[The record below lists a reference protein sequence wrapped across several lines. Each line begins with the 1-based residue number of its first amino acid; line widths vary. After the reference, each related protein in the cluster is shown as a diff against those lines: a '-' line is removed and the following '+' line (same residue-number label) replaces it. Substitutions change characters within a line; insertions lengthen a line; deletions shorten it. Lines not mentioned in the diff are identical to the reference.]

1 MNGKKIVGWLSCD
14 GIAAVGCSSM
24 GAGSIGGKNYCGNL
38 LWQSSLT
45 LLPQKWYNMQYI
57 NMSGKLPMGIAAKVP
72 QVKYSAAHSK
82 GRERIESTTVS
93 LLPCHRGL
101 SF

>member
-1 MNGKKIVGWLSCD
+1 MPMIC
-14 GIAAVGCSSM
+14 AA
-24 GAGSIGGKNYCGNL
+24 N
-38 LWQSSLT
+38 
-45 LLPQKWYNMQYI
+45 
-57 NMSGKLPMGIAAKVP
+57 VP

-82 GRERIESTTVS
+82 GRERIESATVS